1 MANHFHAILWIDHRE
16 ARVFH
21 FNAAQTERLLVRADH
36 PTRHLHHKAGAIGSG
51 HAAEDQ
57 EFYERVTSSIADA
70 GIILITGP
78 ANAKTELMKYIA
90 RCAPEVRARIAAV
103 ETVDHPTDGQ
113 LVDHAR
119 RYFWADH
126 QAPQRMTR

>member
-1 MANHFHAILWIDHRE
+1 MAKHFHAILWIDHRE

-57 EFYERVTSSIADA
+57 EFYERVTSSS
-70 GIILITGP
+70 P

-90 RCAPEVRARIAAV
+90 RCAPEVRARIASV

>member
-1 MANHFHAILWIDHRE
+1 MAKHFHAILWIDHRE

-57 EFYERVTSSIADA
+57 EFYERVTSSN
-70 GIILITGP
+70 P

-90 RCAPEVRARIAAV
+90 RCAPEVRARIASV